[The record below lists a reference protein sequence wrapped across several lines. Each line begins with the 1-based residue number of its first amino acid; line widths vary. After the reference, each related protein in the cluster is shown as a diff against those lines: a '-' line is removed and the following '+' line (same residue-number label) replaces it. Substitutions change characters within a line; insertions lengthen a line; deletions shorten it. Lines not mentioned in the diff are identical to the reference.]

1 MRFYLLALLLVPL
14 FPAGSAHA
22 AEWRTQRIAAPA
34 RVSAIETV
42 DGQARVNAG
51 GLWYRIE
58 PTKDGATLVFVD
70 ALPKPEAPEG
80 ALPDGRVATGTRDVA
95 RAWLAEP
102 TGRYD
107 HGILGDKIE
116 ASSLVIEARDGKR
129 HTVRLKGDAVFEDL
143 EPRLADLDGDGRD
156 EIVVVKSY
164 LKQGSALAVVAL
176 RKERDV
182 GRYEIVAETP
192 PLGGPHRWL
201 NPAGI
206 GDFNGDGKTDIALV
220 RQPHVVGELELWSWA
235 DGRLRRTAALPGV
248 SNHIAGDRALH
259 MSAAADFD
267 GDGVLDIALPSLD
280 RDRLRIVS
288 FAPAARDIASVP
300 LPAKAATDI
309 ALVAIKSS
317 PPAIAVGLNDGSL
330 ALIRRD

>member
-14 FPAGSAHA
+14 LAGSVHA
-22 AEWRTQRIAAPA
+22 AEWRTQRIATPA
-34 RVSAIETV
+34 RVSAIETI

-80 ALPDGRVATGTRDVA
+80 ALTDGRVATGTRDIA

-107 HGILGDKIE
+107 HGVLGDKIE
-116 ASSLVIEARDGKR
+116 AGSLAIVARDGKR
-129 HTVRLKGDAVFEDL
+129 HTVRLKNDEVFEDL
-143 EPRLADLDGDGRD
+143 EPRFADLDGDGRD

-164 LKQGSALAVVAL
+164 LKQGSALAIVAL
-176 RKERDV
+176 RQ

-235 DGRLRRTAALPGV
+235 DGRLRRTATLPGV
-248 SNHIAGDRALH
+248 SNHIAGARALH
-259 MSAAADFD
+259 MSTVADFD
-267 GDGVLDIALPSLD
+267 GDGALDIALPSLD

-288 FAPAARDIASVP
+288 FAPAARDIASVA